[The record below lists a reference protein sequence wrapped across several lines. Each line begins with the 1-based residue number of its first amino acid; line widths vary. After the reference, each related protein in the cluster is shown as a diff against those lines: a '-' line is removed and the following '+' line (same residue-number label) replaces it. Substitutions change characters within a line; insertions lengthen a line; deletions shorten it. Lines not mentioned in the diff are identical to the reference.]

1 MYTFMQ
7 LLPHSRSLS
16 ILLFFQRTRFCF
28 CLRSLHV
35 YTVFLCLLLFIIWF
49 YYMVPSKHMRD
60 DLFPASPLTSGGLL
74 ATCGVPGL
82 VGVSPRPLLSCS
94 YASFL
99 CVCLLLLPLGKHSK
113 RPYCNL
119 ITSVKTLSSKKF
131 TFWDTG
137 APDLYI
143 WLLEGHNS
151 TCNGDSVNRQ
161 LNWVQNPES

>member
-1 MYTFMQ
+1 MQ

-74 ATCGVPGL
+74 ANFGAPRL
-82 VGVSPRPLLSCS
+82 VDASPQS
-94 YASFL
+94 
-99 CVCLLLLPLGKHSK
+99 
-113 RPYCNL
+113 
-119 ITSVKTLSSKKF
+119 LSSFTWHFSYMHVCIQIPPFCKNISDNGLRPILVTSSEFDHLQKTAFPNKF
-131 TFWDTG
+131 TFIATG
-137 APDLYI
+137 D
-143 WLLEGHNS
+143 
-151 TCNGDSVNRQ
+151 
-161 LNWVQNPES
+161 